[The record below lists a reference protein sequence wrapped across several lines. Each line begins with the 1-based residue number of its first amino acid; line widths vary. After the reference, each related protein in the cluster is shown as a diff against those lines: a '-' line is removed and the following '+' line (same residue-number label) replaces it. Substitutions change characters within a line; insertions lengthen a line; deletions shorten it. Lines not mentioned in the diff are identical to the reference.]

1 MIKIFYIDK
10 NKELTAKEIQAY
22 IDVFKTKYLPRLITN
37 KKYYDVKNPPILL
50 RVMADETKPNN
61 KIATAWS
68 RYITTLIS
76 GYFMG
81 KAVSYSIPDENL
93 ASIISLNRN
102 KEISH
107 NQSLEKDCSIY
118 GIAYE
123 LLYLD
128 DNKNLR
134 FTKLNPETIIL
145 IYSND
150 VDGEL
155 LYVIRFWDETDILT
169 NNNIMNVELYS
180 NKEIKIFKQKNG
192 SLNLLEIKEHYFKE
206 VPIIPYFNNED
217 MTGDSECVQKLID
230 NYDLML
236 SDDANNRAELND
248 SYLCIYNADL
258 SDEELIKMKSNR
270 IFAVDS
276 STESGQAK
284 IEWLVKDTKDIQNEN
299 YKNRLA
305 DDIKKFSFVA
315 DLETVSKS
323 HISAESTKMG
333 LMGVE
338 QICSEKETY
347 FRTSLLKRLS
357 LIVNIYNLFGNNFSI
372 DDVKLTFV
380 RNIPQNISAISDS
393 IVKLKDTVSTKTLL
407 TQIPFVQNIDDELK
421 QLEEEKKL
429 NYHNKQITNTTIDN

>member
-1 MIKIFYIDK
+1 MFYIDK
-10 NKELTAKEIQAY
+10 DKQLTNKEIQAY
-22 IDVFKTKYLPRLITN
+22 INVFKSKYLPKLITN
-37 KKYYDVKNPPILL
+37 KKYYDVKNPILS

-61 KIATAWS
+61 RIATAWS

-81 KAVSYSIPDENL
+81 KPVSYSIPDENL

-107 NQSLEKDCSIY
+107 NSLLEKDCSIY
-118 GIAYE
+118 GVAYE

-128 DNKNLR
+128 DNKQLQ
-134 FTKLNPETIIL
+134 FTKLNPQQIIL

-150 VDGEL
+150 INGEL
-155 LYVIRFWDETDILT
+155 LYAIRFWEETDILT

-180 NKEIKIFKQKNG
+180 DMDIKIFKQQNG
-192 SLNLLEIKEHYFKE
+192 SLELIEVKEHYFKS
-206 VPIIPYFNNED
+206 VQIIPYFNTEN
-217 MTGDSECVQKLID
+217 MTGDSECVQELIN

-258 SDEELIKMKSNR
+258 SDEELMKMKSNR
-270 IFAVDS
+270 IFAIDS
-276 STESGQAK
+276 SSEGGNSK

-347 FRTSLLKRLS
+347 FRTALLKRLQ
-357 LIVNIYNLFGNNFSI
+357 LICNIYNLFGNDFDI
-372 DDVKLTFV
+372 TDVKITFI

-393 IVKLKDTVSTKTLL
+393 VVKLKDTVSTKTLL
-407 TQIPFVQNIDDELK
+407 TQIPFVQNVDEELK

-429 NYHNKQITNTTIDN
+429 NYHNEKSNNEIIQDN

>member
-1 MIKIFYIDK
+1 MFYIDK
-10 NKELTAKEIQAY
+10 EKQLNEKEILAY
-22 IDVFKTKYLPRLITN
+22 IDVFKTKYLPKLINN
-37 KKYYDVKNPPILL
+37 KKYYDVKNPPILS
-50 RVMADETKPNN
+50 RIMADETKSNV
-61 KIATAWS
+61 KVATAWS
-68 RYITTLIS
+68 RYITTLLV
-76 GYFMG
+76 GYFAS
-81 KAVSYSIPDENL
+81 KPVSYSIPDENL
-93 ASIISLNRN
+93 ASIINLNRN
-102 KEISH
+102 KEISVH
-107 NQSLEKDCSIY
+107 QSIEKDCSIY
-118 GIAYE
+118 GIGYE

-128 DNKNLR
+128 DNKNLQ
-134 FTKLNPETIIL
+134 FTKLNPQTIIP
-145 IYSND
+145 IYSNEI
-150 VDGEL
+150 DGEL
-155 LYVIRFWDETDILT
+155 LYVIRFWEEIDILT

-180 NKEIKIFKQKNG
+180 NKDIKIFKQQNG
-192 SLNLLEIKEHYFKE
+192 SLELLEIKEHYFKD
-206 VPIIPYFNNED
+206 VPPIIPFLNNQD

-248 SYLCIYNADL
+248 SYLCVYNADL
-258 SDEELIKMKSNR
+258 SDEELMKMKSNR

-276 STESGQAK
+276 SSEGGQSK
-284 IEWLVKDTKDIQNEN
+284 IEWLVKDTKDIENEN
-299 YKNRLA
+299 HKNRLE

-347 FRTSLLKRLS
+347 FRQALLKRLQ
-357 LIVNIYNLFGNNFSI
+357 LICNIYNLFGNDFSI

-407 TQIPFVQNIDDELK
+407 TQIPFVQNIDEELK

-429 NYHNKQITNTTIDN
+429 NYHNEKSNNQIVQ